1 LQRKNALSTLI
12 SPKLIV
18 ISDYDGSNSVE
29 FKTYRESDIY
39 LQSVAKTIE
48 EPSLIYKILV
58 VFDNVFVWTSHI
70 ILNVGDADAECFLQR
85 AMQAEWE
92 FNAGVR
98 PAWWPAGSESD
109 RMWGVHY
116 REDQEN
122 GRAIEARARL
132 KTYDLR
138 PVVLNILPSSQ
149 PVPASAEMS
158 DPQRPYF
165 APSR

>member
-1 LQRKNALSTLI
+1 MQRKNALSTLI

-39 LQSVAKTIE
+39 LQSVVKTIE
-48 EPSLIYKILV
+48 RQSLYKTLV
-58 VFDNVFVWTSHI
+58 VFDNIFVWNSHI

-122 GRAIEARARL
+122 GRAIDARARL

-138 PVVLNILPSSQ
+138 PVVLNILPLSQ